1 MIQNLPIYA
10 MAVLFV
16 SSLIVLLISMDL
28 CIDVLQAAPKSAL
41 CCGAVLLVL
50 ASLVPAQIL
59 AEIGTGEMLFGRYFL
74 SAPLRLFVLY
84 YIFILILEWVVYKK
98 VSSIKKNQIGKNSIK
113 ESMDNLPDGICFSKL
128 DGTPLLVNRQ
138 MQEISYDVFGKR
150 LVNDVVC
157 ARNIRSNRF
166 NPATKI
172 LQWDPLIFESDGKVW
187 QIKIIYHGLVKETL
201 IYNITLEWALYE
213 EIKKI
218 SEANR
223 RMNADLKAYQEKIG
237 EYTRQKENLQAKIKI
252 HDRLGQS
259 LIYFRRYL
267 EKQNKTPEDRIR
279 LETLWRESL
288 LLFEEKKGAPKEPSS
303 WDKLI
308 STAKAIGVE
317 VIAEGELPDGEQ
329 DRRLLVDFVHEAMNN
344 AIRHG
349 RAKKIRITLKDDGPT
364 FRCRIVNDGL
374 PPQGPIE
381 EKGGLKNMRQR
392 LAYYGGELSVNTDEG
407 FQLDLS
413 WTKGGYRDL

>member
-1 MIQNLPIYA
+1 
-10 MAVLFV
+10 
-16 SSLIVLLISMDL
+16 
-28 CIDVLQAAPKSAL
+28 
-41 CCGAVLLVL
+41 
-50 ASLVPAQIL
+50 
-59 AEIGTGEMLFGRYFL
+59 
-74 SAPLRLFVLY
+74 
-84 YIFILILEWVVYKK
+84 
-98 VSSIKKNQIGKNSIK
+98 
-113 ESMDNLPDGICFSKL
+113 
-128 DGTPLLVNRQ
+128 
-138 MQEISYDVFGKR
+138 
-150 LVNDVVC
+150 
-157 ARNIRSNRF
+157 RNIRSNRF

-267 EKQNKTPEDRIR
+267 EKADKTPEDRIR

-288 LLFEEKKGAPKEPSS
+288 LLFEEKKEAPKEPSS

-317 VIAEGELPDGEQ
+317 VIAEGGLPEGEQ

>member
-1 MIQNLPIYA
+1 MIQNLSLHA
-10 MAVLFV
+10 MAILFV
-16 SSLIVLLISMDL
+16 SSLIILLISLDT
-28 CIDVLQAAPKSAL
+28 CIEAFNVIPRSAISF
-41 CCGAVLLVL
+41 GSVLLVL
-50 ASLVPAQIL
+50 GSLAPAQIL
-59 AEIGTGEMLFGRYFL
+59 AEIGSGKMLLGKYFL
-74 SAPLRLFVLY
+74 ACPLSL
-84 YIFILILEWVVYKK
+84 FILYDLLILFSEGLLYKK
-98 VSSIKKNQIGKNSIK
+98 ISTIKKNRIGKNSIK
-113 ESMDNLPDGICFSKL
+113 ESLDNLPDGICFSKL

-150 LVNDVVC
+150 LVNDVIC
-157 ARNIRSNRF
+157 ARNIKANRF

-172 LQWDPLIFESDGKVW
+172 LKRDPLIFESDGKVW
-187 QIKIIYHGLVKETL
+187 QIKVIYHGLEKETL
-201 IYNITLEWALYE
+201 AYDITLEWALYAQIE
-213 EIKKI
+213 KI

-223 RMNADLKAYQEKIG
+223 RTNADLKAYQKKIG
-237 EYTRQKENLQAKIKI
+237 EFTRQKENLQAKIKI

-267 EKQNKTPEDRIR
+267 EKADKTPEDRRR
-279 LETLWRESL
+279 LEALWRESL
-288 LLFEEKKGAPKEPSS
+288 LLFDDRKEVPKEPTS
-303 WDKLI
+303 WEKLI
-308 STAKAIGVE
+308 STAKDIGVE
-317 VIAEGELPDGEQ
+317 VVVEGEQPDSEREQ
-329 DRRLLVDFVHEAMNN
+329 LLLVDLVHEAMNN

-349 RAKKIRITLKDDGPT
+349 RAKKIHITLKDDGPT

>member
-1 MIQNLPIYA
+1 MIQHLPIYA
-10 MAVLFV
+10 MAILFV
-16 SSLIVLLISMDL
+16 SSLIILLISMDL
-28 CIDVLQAAPKSAL
+28 CIDVLQAAPRSAL
-41 CCGAVLLVL
+41 CCGAIFLVL
-50 ASLVPAQIL
+50 ASLAPAQIL

-157 ARNIRSNRF
+157 ARNIRTNRF

-172 LQWDPLIFESDGKVW
+172 LQWDPLIFESNGKVW

-374 PPQGPIE
+374 PPQVPIE

>member
-16 SSLIVLLISMDL
+16 SSLIILLISMDL
-28 CIDVLQAAPKSAL
+28 CIDVLQAAPRSAL
-41 CCGAVLLVL
+41 CCGAIFLVL
-50 ASLVPAQIL
+50 ASLAPAQIL

-157 ARNIRSNRF
+157 ARNIRTNRF

-172 LQWDPLIFESDGKVW
+172 LQWDPLIFESNGKVW

>member
-16 SSLIVLLISMDL
+16 SSLIILLISMDI

-41 CCGAVLLVL
+41 CCGAILLVL
-50 ASLVPAQIL
+50 ASLAPAQIL
-59 AEIGTGEMLFGRYFL
+59 AEIGTGEILFGRYFL

-84 YIFILILEWVVYKK
+84 YIFILISEWVVYKK
-98 VSSIKKNQIGKNSIK
+98 VSTIKKSQIGKNSIK

-157 ARNIRSNRF
+157 ARNIRANRF

-172 LQWDPLIFESDGKVW
+172 LQRDPLIFESNGKVW

-237 EYTRQKENLQAKIKI
+237 EYTRQKENLQTKIKI

-267 EKQNKTPEDRIR
+267 EKQDKTPKDRIR
-279 LETLWRESL
+279 LETLWKESL
-288 LLFEEKKGAPKEPSS
+288 LLFEEKKEASKEPSS

-317 VIAEGELPDGEQ
+317 VIAEGALPEGEQ
-329 DRRLLVDFVHEAMNN
+329 DRHLLVDFVHEAMNN

-349 RAKKIRITLKDDGPT
+349 RAKRIWITLKDDSPT

-374 PPQGPIE
+374 APQDPIE

>member
-267 EKQNKTPEDRIR
+267 EKQDKTPEDRIR

-317 VIAEGELPDGEQ
+317 VIAEGALPEGEQ

-364 FRCRIVNDGL
+364 FHCRIVNDGL

-392 LAYYGGELSVNTDEG
+392 LAYYGGKLSVNTDEG

>member
-16 SSLIVLLISMDL
+16 SGLIILLISMDI
-28 CIDVLQAAPKSAL
+28 CIDTIQAAPKSAL
-41 CCGAVLLVL
+41 CYGAILLVL
-50 ASLVPAQIL
+50 ASLAPAQIL
-59 AEIGTGEMLFGRYFL
+59 AEIGTGDMLFGRYFL

-98 VSSIKKNQIGKNSIK
+98 VSTIKKSQIGKNSIK

-150 LVNDVVC
+150 LVNDVIC
-157 ARNIRSNRF
+157 ARNIRENRF
-166 NPATKI
+166 NPATKV
-172 LQWDPLIFESDGKVW
+172 LQWDPLIFESNGKVW

-201 IYNITLEWALYE
+201 AYNMTLEWALYE
-213 EIKKI
+213 EIKRI

-223 RMNADLKAYQEKIG
+223 RLNAELKAYQEKIG
-237 EYTRQKENLQAKIKI
+237 EYTRQKENLQAKIVI

-267 EKQNKTPEDRIR
+267 EKQDKTPKDRIR
-279 LETLWRESL
+279 LETLWKESL
-288 LLFEEKKGAPKEPSS
+288 VLFDEKYEAPKEPTS

-317 VIAEGELPDGEQ
+317 VIAEGELPDGVQ

-349 RAKKIRITLKDDGPT
+349 LAKKIWITLKDDGPI
-364 FRCRIVNDGL
+364 FRCRITNDGL
-374 PPQGPIE
+374 APQGPIE

>member
-1 MIQNLPIYA
+1 MIQHLPIYA

-16 SSLIVLLISMDL
+16 SSLIILLISMDI

-41 CCGAVLLVL
+41 CYGAILLVL
-50 ASLVPAQIL
+50 ASLAPAQIL

-84 YIFILILEWVVYKK
+84 YIFILISEWVVYKK
-98 VSSIKKNQIGKNSIK
+98 VSTIKKSQIGKNSIK

-157 ARNIRSNRF
+157 ARNIRANRF

-172 LQWDPLIFESDGKVW
+172 LQRDPLIFESNGKVW

-237 EYTRQKENLQAKIKI
+237 EYTRQKENLQTKIKI

-267 EKQNKTPEDRIR
+267 EKQDKTPKDRIR

-288 LLFEEKKGAPKEPSS
+288 LLFEEKKEASKEPTS

-317 VIAEGELPDGEQ
+317 VIAEGALPEGEQ
-329 DRRLLVDFVHEAMNN
+329 DRHLLVDFVHEAMNN

-349 RAKKIRITLKDDGPT
+349 RAKRIWITLKDDGPT

-374 PPQGPIE
+374 APQGPIE

-392 LAYYGGELSVNTDEG
+392 LTYYGGELSVDTAEG